1 VTEPKTSPPPNTRSS
16 SIEPVPSLGDS
27 AMASAANDDET
38 SPRLGSAF
46 VLRGFALKIS
56 AASVFHSPQV
66 AHCPCHFGAA
76 APQFWQTK
84 TCFDFAMGVLR
95 TDL

>member
-1 VTEPKTSPPPNTRSS
+1 VLRR
-16 SIEPVPSLGDS
+16 GDS
-27 AMASAANDDET
+27 TVASAANDDEA
-38 SPRLGSAF
+38 SLRLGSAEF
-46 VLRGFALKIS
+46 CLRGFALKIS

-66 AHCPCHFGAA
+66 AHWPCHFGAA